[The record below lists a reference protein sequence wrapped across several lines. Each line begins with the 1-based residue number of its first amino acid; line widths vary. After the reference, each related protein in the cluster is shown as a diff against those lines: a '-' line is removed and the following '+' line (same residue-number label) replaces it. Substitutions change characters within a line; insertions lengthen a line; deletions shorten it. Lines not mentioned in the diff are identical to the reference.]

1 MPAIPLKNRIAVA
14 LTPDDIQTFQD
25 GVKLIQ
31 SVTDKLV
38 DLGDADRRGYQQI
51 GDGGV
56 TWANDAVNFM
66 QDNPAL
72 KPAYLDDEGF
82 VQDLSTMGTVRGMQQ
97 PLQLAM
103 DRLSDTFLVCSNQ
116 ANSAALVFFAAVKT
130 GARCN
135 LPNAASVAAAMSA
148 NYPRKQRSR
157 AKRSVAPPPAGSP
170 STNGASPAEAAGS

>member
-1 MPAIPLKNRIAVA
+1 
-14 LTPDDIQTFQD
+14 
-25 GVKLIQ
+25 
-31 SVTDKLV
+31 
-38 DLGDADRRGYQQI
+38 
-51 GDGGV
+51 
-56 TWANDAVNFM
+56 VNFM

-157 AKRSVAPPPAGSP
+157 AKRAVAPPTAG
-170 STNGASPAEAAGS
+170 NSPANGTGGDEVDGA